1 MDSGSRFYVYGVSH
15 AGVALPDGLTGL
27 GGAPVRTVQ
36 VGRLAAIVSA
46 TEHDVVRPERRYLSA
61 HQGVLARLATTADL
75 LPMAFG
81 MISDN
86 EEAVR
91 SLLADHAAVL
101 MRELT
106 RVTGRVEMTVR
117 LRLQDEDAFRFFVAR
132 FPELRRQRDACFS
145 GRREPAQ
152 KELLELGRTFEQLL
166 AREREEKTN
175 LALGT
180 LRAAAV
186 ELKNVGPSNERV
198 VFDINC
204 LINRDHEARFDA
216 AVEELAGKLGD
227 EFVLEVRGP
236 WPAYNFVNVS
246 L

>member
-1 MDSGSRFYVYGVSH
+1 MGSGTRVYVYGIAP
-15 AGVALPDGLTGL
+15 AGTALPQGLAGL
-27 GGAPVRTVQ
+27 GAVPIRTVE
-36 VGRLAAIVSA
+36 VGRLAAIVSG
-46 TEHDVVRPERRYLSA
+46 TERDVVRPERRNLSA
-61 HQGVLARLATTADL
+61 HQEVLARLASTTDL

-101 MRELT
+101 LRELA
-106 RVTGRVEMTVR
+106 RVAGRVEMTVR
-117 LRLQDEDAFRFFVAR
+117 LRLQDQDAFRFFVAR

-152 KELLELGRTFEQLL
+152 RELLELGRTFEQLL
-166 AREREEKTN
+166 AREREEKAS
-175 LALGT
+175 LAMAT
-180 LRAAAV
+180 LRTAAV
-186 ELKNVGPSNERV
+186 ELKDVGPSNEQV
-198 VFDINC
+198 MFDINC
-204 LINRDHEARFDA
+204 LINRDDEARFDS
-216 AVEELAGKLGD
+216 AVADLADKLGD